1 MRKTYEYIILVEGKP
16 VARGKNL
23 KDMLEK
29 VEKKFPKKKITIRYE
44 YPPGVLIA

>member
-1 MRKTYEYIILVEGKP
+1 MKKTYKYVILIEGKP
-16 VARGKNL
+16 IAKGKNL
-23 KDMLEK
+23 KALLKK